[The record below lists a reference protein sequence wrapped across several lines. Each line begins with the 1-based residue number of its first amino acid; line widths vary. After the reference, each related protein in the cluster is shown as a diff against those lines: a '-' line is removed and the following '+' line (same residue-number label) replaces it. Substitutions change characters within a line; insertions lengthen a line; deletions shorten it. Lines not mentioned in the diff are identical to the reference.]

1 MPPAESQRP
10 AWAELFYDLALIGAF
25 LSFGVDFG
33 KDPRWESA
41 AVLAL
46 KLVVIFWAWE
56 QSALFFNRF
65 GDPFAPKLGAR
76 PTVSL
81 LRASFLAQLIGIVA
95 LSLVEGDPL
104 RLDNLPQEIGMPSA
118 AIMLAVAL
126 THELGR
132 RWRPDLA
139 DLASARRNAALF
151 AAGLFVVSEYPPSP
165 WGSVLWIV
173 ALASILISTAGPSL
187 GRTLERFPFDREHL
201 SERVGLF
208 VLIILGDVFV
218 KTVVTVHEDDS
229 APADIL
235 QLSFVALAVWM
246 VWTLYER
253 NVAAFPAPN
262 RPATVRTW
270 LLAHF
275 VLGSALLIAGIGLV
289 WYVAPAFQKTYGDW
303 IAMVAVGGVGLA
315 ILAIAAMRTLT
326 RDEGDGDSPVELL
339 AISAVTFVIGALA
352 WLATPSDWRVGVASM
367 AFWLLLVNRLR
378 YLRLR
383 LSEPR

>member
-1 MPPAESQRP
+1 MSVPESQRP

-41 AVLAL
+41 TVLAL

-76 PTVSL
+76 PVITL

-104 RLDNLPQEIGMPSA
+104 RLSDLPQEIGLPSA

-139 DLASARRNAALF
+139 DLASARRNAALL
-151 AAGLFVVSEYPPSP
+151 AAALFIGSEYPPSP
-165 WGSVLWIV
+165 WGTVLWLV
-173 ALASILISTAGPSL
+173 GLASVVLSTAGPSL

-229 APADIL
+229 APADIV

-253 NVAAFPAPN
+253 NVAAFPTPHRA
-262 RPATVRTW
+262 ATLRAW

-289 WYVAPAFQKTYGDW
+289 WYVAPAFQSTYGDW

-326 RDEGDGDSPVELL
+326 HDEGDGDSPLEILVV
-339 AISAVTFVIGALA
+339 SAVTFVIGALA
-352 WLATPSDWRVGVASM
+352 WLATPSDWRVGVGSM
-367 AFWLLLVNRLR
+367 AVWLLLANRLR
-378 YLRLR
+378 YLKLR
-383 LSEPR
+383 FSDPR